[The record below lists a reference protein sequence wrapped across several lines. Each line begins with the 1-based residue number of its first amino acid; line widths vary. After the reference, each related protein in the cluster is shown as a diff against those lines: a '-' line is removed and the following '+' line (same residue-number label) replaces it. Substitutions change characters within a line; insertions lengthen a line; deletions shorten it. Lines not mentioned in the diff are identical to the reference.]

1 MAGHSKW
8 KQIKRAKA
16 ITDSK
21 RASVFTKLGR
31 EITVAARVGGG
42 DPDGNARLRLALL
55 KAREANMPG
64 DIIERAIAK
73 AAGDSET
80 SQLDEVVYEGFA
92 PGGTSVM
99 VEALTDNR
107 NRTVAEIRVAF
118 SRGGGNLGESG
129 SVAWMFTSRGVI
141 AVGNDGK
148 RDPDEIV
155 LTAIDAGA
163 DDVAIEDDGV
173 SIFTKPEDLD
183 LVRRAILEAGIE
195 AESAELSRVPNAT
208 VTLEE
213 QEAILALKLLDRLE
227 DLDDVQRVFSNAD
240 FPDEVLASYSA

>member
-8 KQIKRAKA
+8 KQIKRQKA
-16 ITDSK
+16 VTDSK

-55 KAREANMPG
+55 KARENNMPS

-73 AAGDSET
+73 ATGDSDA
-80 SQLDEVVYEGFA
+80 SQLDEVVYEGFG

-107 NRTVAEIRVAF
+107 NRTVAEIRSAF
-118 SRGGGNLGESG
+118 GRGGGNLGESG
-129 SVAWMFTSRGVI
+129 SVAWAFTSQGVI
-141 AVGNDGK
+141 TVGKNDK
-148 RDPDEIV
+148 LDPDEV
-155 LTAIDAGA
+155 VMTAIDAGA
-163 DDVAIEDDGV
+163 EDVVVEDDGV

-183 LVRRAILEAGIE
+183 FVRRAILEAGI
-195 AESAELSRVPNAT
+195 ASDSAELSRVPNTT
-208 VTLEE
+208 VLLEE
-213 QEAILALKLLDRLE
+213 QEAIQTLKLLDRLE

-240 FPDEVLASYSA
+240 FPDEVLASFSA